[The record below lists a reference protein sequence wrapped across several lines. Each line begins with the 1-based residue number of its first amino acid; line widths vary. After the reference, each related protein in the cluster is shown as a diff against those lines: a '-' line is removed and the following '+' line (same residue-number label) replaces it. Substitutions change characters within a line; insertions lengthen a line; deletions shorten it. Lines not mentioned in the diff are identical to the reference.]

1 MYEAVTADAQIDEV
15 IQLAREIWTEHYTP
29 IIGPEQVEYMLNTYH
44 SREAIAREIR
54 ENNYQY
60 YLIRKNDIAIGYI
73 GFRIDRGELFLSK
86 IYVHSSQ
93 RGLGTGRAAMEF
105 IKGIAREQG
114 AATIHLTVNRFNSDT
129 IAAYEKFGFIKTGE
143 VCNDIGQGFFMD
155 DYTMELKL

>member
-1 MYEAVTADAQIDEV
+1 MYERIVTDQQIDEV
-15 IQLAREIWTEHYTP
+15 IELAKEIWREHYTP
-29 IIGPEQVEYMLNTYH
+29 IIGPEQVEYMLSTYH

-54 ENNYQY
+54 EHNYQY

-93 RGLGTGRAAMEF
+93 RGLGTGRAALEF
-105 IKGIAREQG
+105 IKAIGREQG
-114 AATIHLTVNRFNSDT
+114 AARIHLTVNRFNSDT
-129 IAAYEKFGFIKTGE
+129 IAAYEKFGFRKTGE

-155 DYTMELKL
+155 DYTMELRL